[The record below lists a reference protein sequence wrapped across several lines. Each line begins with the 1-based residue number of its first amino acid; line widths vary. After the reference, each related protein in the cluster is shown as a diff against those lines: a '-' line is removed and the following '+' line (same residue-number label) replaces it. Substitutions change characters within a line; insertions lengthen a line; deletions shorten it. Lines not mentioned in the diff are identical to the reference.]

1 MEGQKRTCWSQVNLW
16 MEKSLERDQQLLKA
30 PKLISFFVWF
40 ALNSTWR
47 TIFTG
52 YTFLSLSLGCTLRQ
66 LKKHNSAANLK
77 PHFHEPL
84 QAWLQNGL
92 FAQATV
98 TAWLDAAHQ
107 DAVYKSWLALLYP
120 HFSNIHV
127 RECSLCSLQS
137 QDPQHPQQGGC
148 YFCFSFC
155 FLKHYGNPSDFWITC
170 KETS

>member
-77 PHFHEPL
+77 PHFHELCKHGFKMDYLLKPAS
-84 QAWLQNGL
+84 QHGL
-92 FAQATV
+92 TLPVRMLFTRV
-98 TAWLDAAHQ
+98 GLPCCTPISLTFMLEN
-107 DAVYKSWLALLYP
+107 VLYVL
-120 HFSNIHV
+120 SNLKTLNIP
-127 RECSLCSLQS
+127 SK
-137 QDPQHPQQGGC
+137 GC